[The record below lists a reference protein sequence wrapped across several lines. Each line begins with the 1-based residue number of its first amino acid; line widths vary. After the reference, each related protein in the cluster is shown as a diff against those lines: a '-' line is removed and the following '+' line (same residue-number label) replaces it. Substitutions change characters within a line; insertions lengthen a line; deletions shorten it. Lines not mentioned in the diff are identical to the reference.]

1 MLHNNRSCG
10 NAQIGLVLM
19 QHANT
24 GWLENSEAFNIS
36 NLSGAYMAKSKKK
49 IQDGPI
55 IIKKYAN
62 RRLYNTQTSNYITLD
77 FLAEMTRNDEDFIVV
92 DAKTG
97 DDITHNVLTQII
109 VDEESSGKQMLPVKF
124 LRQLISMYGNSMQS
138 LMPSYLEASMDNFR
152 KNQKQFQEAVEGALN
167 KNPLGQMA
175 VKNQKQFQEAIENAL
190 KASPLAGVF
199 EKALSIGQSDRTETD
214 DEAENQLS
222 DKDIEIMELKKQL
235 ADIQSKIDKIDN

>member
-1 MLHNNRSCG
+1 
-10 NAQIGLVLM
+10 
-19 QHANT
+19 
-24 GWLENSEAFNIS
+24 
-36 NLSGAYMAKSKKK
+36 MAKSKTNNPG
-49 IQDGPI
+49 DPI
-55 IIKKYAN
+55 VIKKYAN
-62 RRLYNTQTSNYITLD
+62 RRLYNTQTSSYITLD
-77 FLAEMTRNDEDFIVV
+77 FLADMTRHDQDFIVV

-97 DDITHNVLTQII
+97 EDITHNVLTQII

-175 VKNQKQFQEAIENAL
+175 VKNQKQFQEALENAL

-199 EKALSIGQSDRTETD
+199 EKALSLGHNGGTD
-214 DEAENQLS
+214 DEDKAQGDVA
-222 DKDIEIMELKKQL
+222 DKDAEIRALKQQL
-235 ADIQSKIDKIDN
+235 ADIQSKIDKLDS

>member
-1 MLHNNRSCG
+1 
-10 NAQIGLVLM
+10 
-19 QHANT
+19 
-24 GWLENSEAFNIS
+24 
-36 NLSGAYMAKSKKK
+36 MAKSKNKNPG
-49 IQDGPI
+49 DPI

-62 RRLYNTQTSNYITLD
+62 RRLYNTQTSSYITLD
-77 FLAEMTRNDEDFIVV
+77 FLAEMTRHDQDFVVV

-97 DDITHNVLTQII
+97 EDITHNVLTQII

-175 VKNQKQFQEAIENAL
+175 VKNQKQFQEALENAL

-199 EKALSIGQSDRTETD
+199 EKALSLGQNDGAD
-214 DEAENQLS
+214 AEDGAQEDMS
-222 DKDIEIMELKKQL
+222 KKDAEISALKQQL
-235 ADIQSKIDKIDN
+235 ADIQSKIDKLDS

>member
-1 MLHNNRSCG
+1 
-10 NAQIGLVLM
+10 
-19 QHANT
+19 
-24 GWLENSEAFNIS
+24 
-36 NLSGAYMAKSKKK
+36 MAKTNKNDT
-49 IQDGPI
+49 DGPI

-77 FLAEMTRNDEDFIVV
+77 FLAEMTRSDVDFIVI
-92 DAKTG
+92 DAKSG

-109 VDEESSGKQMLPVKF
+109 VDEESSGQNMLPVNF

-175 VKNQKQFQEAIENAL
+175 VKNQKQFQETIENAL
-190 KASPLAGVF
+190 KSSPIGSVV
-199 EKALSIGQSDRTETD
+199 EKALNPLGLSGKETPD
-214 DEAENQLS
+214 DKAHDEEISA
-222 DKDIEIMELKKQL
+222 KDIEIRELKKQL
-235 ADIQSKIDKIDN
+235 ADIQSKIDKLDD

>member
-1 MLHNNRSCG
+1 
-10 NAQIGLVLM
+10 
-19 QHANT
+19 
-24 GWLENSEAFNIS
+24 
-36 NLSGAYMAKSKKK
+36 MAKSKKADP
-49 IQDGPI
+49 DGPI

-77 FLAEMTRNDEDFIVV
+77 FLAEMTRDDVDFVVV
-92 DAKTG
+92 DAKSG

-109 VDEESSGKQMLPVKF
+109 VDEESNGQNMLPVNF

-175 VKNQKQFQEAIENAL
+175 VKNQKQFQETIENAL
-190 KASPLAGVF
+190 KSSPLGSVV
-199 EKALSIGQSDRTETD
+199 EKALNPLGLGEKAND
-214 DEAENQLS
+214 DEAPEEELS
-222 DKDIEIMELKKQL
+222 AKDIEIMELKQQL
-235 ADIQSKIDKIDN
+235 ADIQSKIDNLGD

>member
-1 MLHNNRSCG
+1 
-10 NAQIGLVLM
+10 
-19 QHANT
+19 
-24 GWLENSEAFNIS
+24 
-36 NLSGAYMAKSKKK
+36 MAKSKNK

-55 IIKKYAN
+55 TIKKYAN

-77 FLAEMTRNDEDFIVV
+77 FLADMTRKDQDFVVV

-175 VKNQKQFQEAIENAL
+175 VKNQKQFQEAVENAL

-199 EKALSIGQSDRTETD
+199 EKALSLGHNDRDESDDKPQEKQSE
-214 DEAENQLS
+214 
-222 DKDIEIMELKKQL
+222 KDIEITELKKQL
-235 ADIQSKIDKIDN
+235 ADIQSKIDKLDI

>member
-1 MLHNNRSCG
+1 
-10 NAQIGLVLM
+10 
-19 QHANT
+19 
-24 GWLENSEAFNIS
+24 
-36 NLSGAYMAKSKKK
+36 MAKTKKGDP
-49 IQDGPI
+49 DGPI
-55 IIKKYAN
+55 TIKKYAN

-77 FLAEMTRNDEDFIVV
+77 FLAEMTRNDIDFVVV

-109 VDEESSGKQMLPVKF
+109 VDEESSGQNMLPVNF

-190 KASPLAGVF
+190 KSSPLAGVV
-199 EKALSIGQSDRTETD
+199 EKALNPLGLGDKTASND
-214 DEAENQLS
+214 AES
-222 DKDIEIMELKKQL
+222 EPEEEEMSAKDLEIMQLKQQL
-235 ADIQSKIDKIDN
+235 ADIQSKIDSLDD

>member
-1 MLHNNRSCG
+1 
-10 NAQIGLVLM
+10 
-19 QHANT
+19 
-24 GWLENSEAFNIS
+24 
-36 NLSGAYMAKSKKK
+36 MAKSKNSNPG
-49 IQDGPI
+49 DPI
-55 IIKKYAN
+55 TIKKYAN
-62 RRLYNTQTSNYITLD
+62 RRLYNTETSSYITLD
-77 FLAEMTRNDEDFIVV
+77 FLAEMTRKDQDFIVV

-97 DDITHNVLTQII
+97 EDITHNVLTQII

-175 VKNQKQFQEAIENAL
+175 VKNQKQFQEAVENAL

-199 EKALSIGQSDRTETD
+199 EKALSLGQSNNAETGDGSTEST
-214 DEAENQLS
+214 S
-222 DKDIEIMELKKQL
+222 DKDAEIIALKQQL
-235 ADIQSKIDKIDN
+235 ADIQSKIDKLDN

>member
-1 MLHNNRSCG
+1 
-10 NAQIGLVLM
+10 
-19 QHANT
+19 
-24 GWLENSEAFNIS
+24 
-36 NLSGAYMAKSKKK
+36 MAKSKHK
-49 IQDGPI
+49 DPGDPI

-62 RRLYNTQTSNYITLD
+62 RRLYNTQTSSYITLD
-77 FLAEMTRNDEDFIVV
+77 FLAEMTRNDQDFVVV

-97 DDITHNVLTQII
+97 EDITHNVLTQII

-175 VKNQKQFQEAIENAL
+175 VKNQKQFQEAVENAL

-199 EKALSIGQSDRTETD
+199 EKALSLGQSSSEPEDG
-214 DEAENQLS
+214 ENAS
-222 DKDIEIMELKKQL
+222 VSEKDAEIMALKQQL
-235 ADIQSKIDKIDN
+235 ADIQSKIDKLDR

>member
-1 MLHNNRSCG
+1 
-10 NAQIGLVLM
+10 
-19 QHANT
+19 
-24 GWLENSEAFNIS
+24 
-36 NLSGAYMAKSKKK
+36 MAKIKKG
-49 IQDGPI
+49 DPDSPI

-77 FLAEMTRNDEDFIVV
+77 YLAEMTRGDIDFIVI

-109 VDEESSGKQMLPVKF
+109 VDEESSGQNMLPVNF

-138 LMPSYLEASMDNFR
+138 LMPSYLEASMENFR

-175 VKNQKQFQEAIENAL
+175 VKNQKQFQEAIEKAL
-190 KASPLAGVF
+190 KSSPLAAVV
-199 EKALSIGQSDRTETD
+199 EKALNPQ
-214 DEAENQLS
+214 N
-222 DKDIEIMELKKQL
+222 
-235 ADIQSKIDKIDN
+235 SK

>member
-1 MLHNNRSCG
+1 
-10 NAQIGLVLM
+10 
-19 QHANT
+19 
-24 GWLENSEAFNIS
+24 
-36 NLSGAYMAKSKKK
+36 MAKSKTNNPG
-49 IQDGPI
+49 DPI
-55 IIKKYAN
+55 VIKKYAN
-62 RRLYNTQTSNYITLD
+62 RRLYNTQTSSYITLD
-77 FLAEMTRNDEDFIVV
+77 FLADMTRHDQDFIVV

-97 DDITHNVLTQII
+97 EDITHNVLTQII

-175 VKNQKQFQEAIENAL
+175 VKNQKQFQEALENAL

-199 EKALSIGQSDRTETD
+199 EKALSLGHNGGAE
-214 DEAENQLS
+214 DEDKAQGDVS
-222 DKDIEIMELKKQL
+222 DKDAEIRALKQQL
-235 ADIQSKIDKIDN
+235 ADIQSKIDKLDS

>member
-1 MLHNNRSCG
+1 
-10 NAQIGLVLM
+10 
-19 QHANT
+19 
-24 GWLENSEAFNIS
+24 
-36 NLSGAYMAKSKKK
+36 MAKSKN
-49 IQDGPI
+49 INPGDPI
-55 IIKKYAN
+55 TIKKYAN
-62 RRLYNTQTSNYITLD
+62 RRLYNTQTSSYITLD
-77 FLAEMTRNDEDFIVV
+77 FLAEMTRNDQDFVVV

-97 DDITHNVLTQII
+97 EDITHNVLTQII

-175 VKNQKQFQEAIENAL
+175 VKNQKQFQEAVENAL

-199 EKALSIGQSDRTETD
+199 EKALSLGQSDSAEAD
-214 DEAENQLS
+214 DVAQADDSE
-222 DKDIEIMELKKQL
+222 KDAEIMALKQQL
-235 ADIQSKIDKIDN
+235 ADIQSKIDKLDS

>member
-1 MLHNNRSCG
+1 
-10 NAQIGLVLM
+10 
-19 QHANT
+19 
-24 GWLENSEAFNIS
+24 
-36 NLSGAYMAKSKKK
+36 MAKSKSK

-55 IIKKYAN
+55 TIKKYAN

-97 DDITHNVLTQII
+97 EDITHNILTQII
-109 VDEESSGKQMLPVKF
+109 VDEESSGKQMLPVNF

-175 VKNQKQFQEAIENAL
+175 VKNQKQFQEAVENAL

-199 EKALSIGQSDRTETD
+199 EKALSIGQSDRPESE

-222 DKDIEIMELKKQL
+222 EKDIEIMELKKQL

>member
-1 MLHNNRSCG
+1 MDKMKKG
-10 NAQIGLVLM
+10 NPD
-19 QHANT
+19 
-24 GWLENSEAFNIS
+24 S
-36 NLSGAYMAKSKKK
+36 
-49 IQDGPI
+49 PI

-77 FLAEMTRNDEDFIVV
+77 FLAEMTRDDVDFVV
-92 DAKTG
+92 IDAKSG

-109 VDEESSGKQMLPVKF
+109 VDEESSGQNMLPVNF

-138 LMPSYLEASMDNFR
+138 LMPSYLEASMENFR

-190 KASPLAGVF
+190 KSSPLGSVV
-199 EKALSIGQSDRTETD
+199 EKALNPLGLGTKTASQDEQD
-214 DEAENQLS
+214 DDGMSA
-222 DKDIEIMELKKQL
+222 KDVEIRELKKQL
-235 ADIQSKIDKIDN
+235 AEIQSKIDKLDD

>member
-1 MLHNNRSCG
+1 
-10 NAQIGLVLM
+10 
-19 QHANT
+19 
-24 GWLENSEAFNIS
+24 
-36 NLSGAYMAKSKKK
+36 MAKTKKGDP
-49 IQDGPI
+49 DGPI

-77 FLAEMTRNDEDFIVV
+77 FLAEMTRDDVDFVVV

-109 VDEESSGKQMLPVKF
+109 VDEESSGQNMLPVNF

-190 KASPLAGVF
+190 KSSPLGSVV
-199 EKALSIGQSDRTETD
+199 EKALNPLGLGDKTASN
-214 DEAENQLS
+214 DEEPVLEPEPEEEMSAK
-222 DKDIEIMELKKQL
+222 DKEIMDLKQQL
-235 ADIQSKIDKIDN
+235 ADIQSKIDNLDD

>member
-1 MLHNNRSCG
+1 
-10 NAQIGLVLM
+10 
-19 QHANT
+19 
-24 GWLENSEAFNIS
+24 
-36 NLSGAYMAKSKKK
+36 MAKTKKGDP
-49 IQDGPI
+49 DGPI

-77 FLAEMTRNDEDFIVV
+77 FLAEMTRDDIDFVVV

-109 VDEESSGKQMLPVKF
+109 VDEESSGQNMLPVNF

-190 KASPLAGVF
+190 KSSPLGSVV
-199 EKALSIGQSDRTETD
+199 EKALNPLGLGDKTASNDEEPVLETEP
-214 DEAENQLS
+214 EEEEISAK
-222 DKDIEIMELKKQL
+222 DKEIMDLKQQL
-235 ADIQSKIDKIDN
+235 ADIQSKIDNLDD

>member
-1 MLHNNRSCG
+1 
-10 NAQIGLVLM
+10 
-19 QHANT
+19 
-24 GWLENSEAFNIS
+24 
-36 NLSGAYMAKSKKK
+36 MAKSKTTNPG
-49 IQDGPI
+49 DPI
-55 IIKKYAN
+55 VIKKYAN
-62 RRLYNTQTSNYITLD
+62 RRLYNTQTSSYITLD
-77 FLAEMTRNDEDFIVV
+77 FLAEMTRNDQDFVVV

-97 DDITHNVLTQII
+97 EDITHNVLTQII

-175 VKNQKQFQEAIENAL
+175 VKNQKQFQEAVENAL

-199 EKALSIGQSDRTETD
+199 EKALSLGHNGSADND
-214 DEAENQLS
+214 DSSQDTASE
-222 DKDIEIMELKKQL
+222 KDAEIMALKKQL
-235 ADIQSKIDKIDN
+235 ADIQSKIDKLDS

>member
-1 MLHNNRSCG
+1 
-10 NAQIGLVLM
+10 
-19 QHANT
+19 
-24 GWLENSEAFNIS
+24 
-36 NLSGAYMAKSKKK
+36 MAKSKNKNP
-49 IQDGPI
+49 DDPI

-62 RRLYNTQTSNYITLD
+62 RRLYNTQTSSYITLD
-77 FLAEMTRNDEDFIVV
+77 FLAEMTRNDQDFVVV

-97 DDITHNVLTQII
+97 EDITHNVLTQII

-175 VKNQKQFQEAIENAL
+175 VKNQKQFQEAVENAL

-199 EKALSIGQSDRTETD
+199 EKALSLGQGGST
-214 DEAENQLS
+214 EAEDPAEETLS
-222 DKDIEIMELKKQL
+222 EKDAEILALKQQL
-235 ADIQSKIDKIDN
+235 ADIQSKIDKLDS

>member
-1 MLHNNRSCG
+1 
-10 NAQIGLVLM
+10 
-19 QHANT
+19 
-24 GWLENSEAFNIS
+24 
-36 NLSGAYMAKSKKK
+36 MAKSKKK

-55 IIKKYAN
+55 VIKKYTN
-62 RRLYNTQTSNYITLD
+62 RRLYNTQTSSYITLD
-77 FLAEMTRNDEDFIVV
+77 FLAEMTRNDEDFLVV

-175 VKNQKQFQEAIENAL
+175 VKNQKQFQEAVENAL

-199 EKALSIGQSDRTETD
+199 EKALSLGQNGSADSDD
-214 DEAENQLS
+214 SSDESVSE
-222 DKDIEIMELKKQL
+222 KDAEIMELKKQL
-235 ADIQSKIDKIDN
+235 ADIQSKIDKLDS

>member
-1 MLHNNRSCG
+1 
-10 NAQIGLVLM
+10 
-19 QHANT
+19 
-24 GWLENSEAFNIS
+24 
-36 NLSGAYMAKSKKK
+36 MAKTKKGDP
-49 IQDGPI
+49 DGPI
-55 IIKKYAN
+55 TIKKYAN

-77 FLAEMTRNDEDFIVV
+77 FLAEMTRDDVDFVVV

-109 VDEESSGKQMLPVKF
+109 VDEESSGQNMLPVNF

-190 KASPLAGVF
+190 KSSPLGNVV
-199 EKALSIGQSDRTETD
+199 EKALNPLGLGDKTASN
-214 DEAENQLS
+214 DEEPEPEEEEISA
-222 DKDIEIMELKKQL
+222 KDIEIMELKQQL
-235 ADIQSKIDKIDN
+235 ADIQSKIDNLDD

>member
-1 MLHNNRSCG
+1 
-10 NAQIGLVLM
+10 
-19 QHANT
+19 
-24 GWLENSEAFNIS
+24 
-36 NLSGAYMAKSKKK
+36 MAKSKHK
-49 IQDGPI
+49 DPGDPI

-62 RRLYNTQTSNYITLD
+62 RRLYNTQTSSYITLD
-77 FLAEMTRNDEDFIVV
+77 FLAEMTRNDQDFVVV

-97 DDITHNVLTQII
+97 EDITHNVLTQII

-175 VKNQKQFQEAIENAL
+175 VKNQKQFQEALENAL
-190 KASPLAGVF
+190 KASPLAGVI
-199 EKALSIGQSDRTETD
+199 EKALSLGHNGGA
-214 DEAENQLS
+214 EAEEEAQEKMS
-222 DKDIEIMELKKQL
+222 EKDAEILALKRQL
-235 ADIQSKIDKIDN
+235 ADIQSKIDKLDS

>member
-1 MLHNNRSCG
+1 
-10 NAQIGLVLM
+10 
-19 QHANT
+19 
-24 GWLENSEAFNIS
+24 
-36 NLSGAYMAKSKKK
+36 MAKTKKGDP
-49 IQDGPI
+49 DGPI

-77 FLAEMTRNDEDFIVV
+77 FLAEMTRDDVDFVVV

-109 VDEESSGKQMLPVKF
+109 VDEESSGQNMLPVNF

-190 KASPLAGVF
+190 KSSPLGNVV
-199 EKALSIGQSDRTETD
+199 EKALNPLGLGDKTASN
-214 DEAENQLS
+214 DEEPVLEPEPEEEEMSAK
-222 DKDIEIMELKKQL
+222 DKEIMDLKQQL
-235 ADIQSKIDKIDN
+235 ADIQSKIDNLDD

>member
-1 MLHNNRSCG
+1 
-10 NAQIGLVLM
+10 
-19 QHANT
+19 
-24 GWLENSEAFNIS
+24 
-36 NLSGAYMAKSKKK
+36 MAKTKKGDP
-49 IQDGPI
+49 DGPI

-77 FLAEMTRNDEDFIVV
+77 FLAEMTREDVDFVVV

-109 VDEESSGKQMLPVKF
+109 VDEESSGQNMLPVNF

-175 VKNQKQFQEAIENAL
+175 VKNQKQFQEAVEGALNKNPLGQMAVKNQKQFQEAIENAL
-190 KASPLAGVF
+190 KSSPLGSVV
-199 EKALSIGQSDRTETD
+199 EKALNPLGLGDKTASN
-214 DEAENQLS
+214 DEEPVLEPEPEEEMSAK
-222 DKDIEIMELKKQL
+222 DKEIMDLKQQL
-235 ADIQSKIDKIDN
+235 ADIQSKIDNLDD

>member
-1 MLHNNRSCG
+1 
-10 NAQIGLVLM
+10 
-19 QHANT
+19 
-24 GWLENSEAFNIS
+24 
-36 NLSGAYMAKSKKK
+36 MAKSKNSNPG
-49 IQDGPI
+49 DPI
-55 IIKKYAN
+55 TIKKYAN
-62 RRLYNTQTSNYITLD
+62 RRLYNTETSSYITLD
-77 FLAEMTRNDEDFIVV
+77 FLAEMTRKDQDFIVV

-97 DDITHNVLTQII
+97 EDITHNVLTQII

-175 VKNQKQFQEAIENAL
+175 VKNQKQFQEAVENAL

-199 EKALSIGQSDRTETD
+199 EKALSLGQSNNGETSDGSTEST
-214 DEAENQLS
+214 S
-222 DKDIEIMELKKQL
+222 DKDAEIIALKQQL
-235 ADIQSKIDKIDN
+235 ADIQSKIDKLDN

>member
-1 MLHNNRSCG
+1 MPIAACIILRH
-10 NAQIGLVLM
+10 
-19 QHANT
+19 
-24 GWLENSEAFNIS
+24 
-36 NLSGAYMAKSKKK
+36 
-49 IQDGPI
+49 PI
-55 IIKKYAN
+55 IS
-62 RRLYNTQTSNYITLD
+62 LYNTATSSYVTLD
-77 FLAEMTRNDEDFIVV
+77 FLADMTRRDQDFVVV

-175 VKNQKQFQEAIENAL
+175 VKNQKQFQEAVENAL

-199 EKALSIGQSDRTETD
+199 EKALSLGQNDRDGSD
-214 DEAENQLS
+214 DERQEKQS
-222 DKDIEIMELKKQL
+222 EKDIEIMELKKQL
-235 ADIQSKIDKIDN
+235 ADIQSKIDKLDI